1 MRCDQRS
8 VTLSTRDWSPLIC
21 LSCVNHNN
29 SETKSKLD
37 MQIPCYVFQQLKRN
51 GQIHFMTR
59 PWRQKSPI
67 NVFFNGSQKQ
77 ISLFTNF
84 LNYLFR
90 DKFILS
96 KNRVWKDIDNM
107 AINSFYWMWAN
118 IYLAFTFLQSLM
130 FLSQCKYLS
139 KDPNTPVIICLR
151 NVISPHSL
159 WLHVLFCG
167 LAHKNLDMF
176 LRF

>member
-59 PWRQKSPI
+59 PRRQKSPI
-67 NVFFNGSQKQ
+67 NVFLMAPKNKFHCLQ
-77 ISLFTNF
+77 IFSIIYSGTN
-84 LNYLFR
+84 
-90 DKFILS
+90 LS
-96 KNRVWKDIDNM
+96 FPKIEFERI
-107 AINSFYWMWAN
+107 
-118 IYLAFTFLQSLM
+118 
-130 FLSQCKYLS
+130 
-139 KDPNTPVIICLR
+139 
-151 NVISPHSL
+151 
-159 WLHVLFCG
+159 
-167 LAHKNLDMF
+167 
-176 LRF
+176 